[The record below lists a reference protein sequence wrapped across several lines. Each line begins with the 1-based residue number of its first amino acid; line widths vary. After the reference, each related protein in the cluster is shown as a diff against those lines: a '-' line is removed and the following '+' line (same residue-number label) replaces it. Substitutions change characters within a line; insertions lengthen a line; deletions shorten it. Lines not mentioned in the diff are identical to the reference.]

1 MCFTF
6 ETTSFPNVKF
16 FAMKPLP
23 ILSPVLLF
31 AFLFISPVL
40 NSQSL
45 PSKQEVVS
53 VLKKVN
59 ESWMDRNPDPG
70 NNQWARA
77 AYFTGNLD
85 FYKGYPKQ
93 QYLDYTNLWA
103 NKNSWALNGGSS
115 TRNADNQCIG
125 QVYIDLYKM
134 DNPPVPEKIDR
145 INRSMARMVES
156 DKSDDWWWIDALYMA
171 MPIFTRLGVLL
182 NNEAYFE
189 KMYSLYYNTKISR
202 GLYNKEIGLW
212 YRDES
217 FAPPY
222 TTPNGKPSY
231 WSRGNGW
238 VFAAHVRVLQL
249 LPENDPHR
257 SEYIE
262 TFKEMA
268 LALQKCQREDGFWNV
283 SLGDPNNFG
292 GPETSGTSFFTYGF
306 AWGINN
312 GLLDSATFAPIV
324 AHAWNGLITK
334 AVHDDGFLGYVQG
347 VGTNPSSSQP
357 VTHQTTADF
366 GVGAFLLAGS
376 EVAKLA
382 PGLMPQPSN
391 FYIDSVVVSGAQN
404 ISVWFNR
411 EIDPVSGV
419 NPKNYTIEGVEIQN
433 VSVVGDERGV
443 LLTVAPLKPG
453 KYRLV
458 TGEIKDREGKAL
470 ESEVPATF
478 YWSGNIMV
486 IASSFEAG
494 TDNKPERTLDFDLN
508 TRWSAEGVGQWIQY
522 DLGSLQLVTSVD
534 IAWYKGN
541 ERYSKFAISLSED
554 GEKFVEVFNSRS
566 SGTTLDLENFNFT
579 DTKARLVKITGFGN
593 SASLWNS
600 ITEVRINTLTSSV
613 PNIPIGSGQNPVL
626 FPNPYSN
633 KGLTINTTVE
643 PGKAYCA
650 KLTDL
655 QGNIVARKI
664 IIPFTHSS
672 LSWPELVLPRGL
684 FFLWIDEKPVG
695 KILIN

>member
-1 MCFTF
+1 MK
-6 ETTSFPNVKF
+6 SFH
-16 FAMKPLP
+16 
-23 ILSPVLLF
+23 ILSFFLLF
-31 AFLFISPVL
+31 FLLYVPVVS

-45 PSKQEVVS
+45 PLKDEVVS
-53 VLKKVN
+53 ILKKVN
-59 ESWMDRNPDPG
+59 ESWMARNPDPG

-77 AYFTGNLD
+77 AYFIGNLD
-85 FYKGYPKQ
+85 FYKIYPKQ
-93 QYLDYTNLWA
+93 QYLDYTYSWA
-103 NKNSWALNGGSS
+103 NKYNWALNGGSS

-134 DNPPVPEKIDR
+134 DDPLDSFKIDR
-145 INRSMARMVES
+145 ISRSISRMVES
-156 DKSDDWWWIDALYMA
+156 DKSDDWWWIDALFMA

-182 NNEAYFE
+182 NDEAYFK
-189 KMYSLYYNTKISR
+189 KMYSLYYNTKVSR
-202 GLYNKEIGLW
+202 SLYNKEQGLW

-238 VFAAHVRVLQL
+238 VFVAHARVLQL
-249 LPENDPHR
+249 LPQHDPHR
-257 SEYIE
+257 TEYLE

-268 LALQKCQREDGFWNV
+268 LALQKCQREDGFWNA
-283 SLGDPNNFG
+283 SLDDPNNFG

-312 GLLDSATFAPIV
+312 GLLDSATYSPIV
-324 AHAWNGLITK
+324 AHAWNGLVTK
-334 AVHDDGFLGYVQG
+334 AVHEDGFLGYVQG

-357 VTHQTTADF
+357 VTYQTTADF

-391 FYIDSVVVSGAQN
+391 FYIDSVVVTGSQN

-411 EIDPVSGV
+411 EIDPTSGA
-419 NPKNYTIEGVEIQN
+419 NPKNYSIEGAEIQN
-433 VSVVGDERGV
+433 VNISGDGKGA
-443 LLTVAPLKPG
+443 LLAVTPLKPG

-458 TGEIKDREGKAL
+458 PGEIKDNEGNVV
-470 ESEVPATF
+470 ESDVPVSFFWLGTIGV
-478 YWSGNIMV
+478 S
-486 IASSFEAG
+486 ASSFEAG

-508 TRWSAEGVGQWIQY
+508 TRWSAEGMGQWIQY
-522 DLGSLQLVTSVD
+522 DLGSVQLVTSVD
-534 IAWYKGN
+534 IAWFKGN

-554 GEKFVEVFNSRS
+554 GEKFVEVFNNRT

-579 DTKARLVKITGFGN
+579 DTRARFVKITGFGN
-593 SASLWNS
+593 SVSLWNS
-600 ITEVRINTLTSSV
+600 ITETRINTLTSSV
-613 PNIPIGSGQNPVL
+613 FNSVSPSDQALVL

-633 KGLTINTTVE
+633 KGLTINMAVE
-643 PGKAYCA
+643 PGKIYSL
-650 KLTDL
+650 KLADI
-655 QGNIVARKI
+655 QGNVVARKMI
-664 IIPFTHSS
+664 VSSAPSS

-684 FFLWIDEKPVG
+684 FFLWIDEKQAG
-695 KILIN
+695 KMMVR